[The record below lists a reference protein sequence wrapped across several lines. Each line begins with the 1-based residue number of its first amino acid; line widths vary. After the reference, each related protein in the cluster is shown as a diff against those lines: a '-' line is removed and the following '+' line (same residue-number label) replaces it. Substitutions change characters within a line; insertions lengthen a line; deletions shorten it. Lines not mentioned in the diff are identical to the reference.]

1 MTKPQTSKTSKND
14 LNLCESC
21 GTMKHTKTAVVNGKY
36 YKNICGRCIGGSDD
50 GVSSGSAGY
59 ERRRGY
65 EDNAQDTIQPYDANG
80 QPRVEFYRLYPEA
93 AAKVF
98 TPAEIAQVK
107 RKI

>member
-1 MTKPQTSKTSKND
+1 MTDD
-14 LNLCESC
+14 LNLCEVC
-21 GTMKHTKTAVVNGKY
+21 GTMKHTKTAMVGGKY
-36 YKNICGRCIGGSDD
+36 YKHICRRCLSGSED
-50 GVSSGSAGY
+50 GVSSNAAGY

-65 EDNAQDTIQPYDANG
+65 EDNAHETIQPYDANG

-98 TPAEIAQVK
+98 TPDEIAKVK